1 MATIAAT
8 KVSNY
13 GAQAVTV
20 TTLTGTDTFTYDDS
34 KDPTLILKNPTA
46 GALTPV
52 IDGDGATTVGV
63 SGAGTFDISGGYSVG
78 SIAAGATVAIRL
90 RTIRQY
96 IVDVIAITGATGIEA
111 QLLER

>member
-8 KVSNY
+8 DVSGY

-20 TTLTGTDTFTYDDS
+20 TTLDGTDTFTYTETN
-34 KDPTLILKNPTA
+34 DPILILHNPTA

-52 IDGDGATTVGV
+52 IDGDGATSITVA
-63 SGAGTFDISGGYSVG
+63 GAGSFDISGGYSVG
-78 SIAAGATVAIRL
+78 SIAAGDTVAIRL

-96 IVDVIAITGATGIEA
+96 LRGTIAVSGGAGLEA

>member
-1 MATIAAT
+1 MATIT
-8 KVSNY
+8 PTNVSTY

-20 TTLTGTDTFTYDDS
+20 TTLTGTDTFTYDES
-34 KDPTLILKNPTA
+34 KDPTLILHNPTA

-63 SGAGTFDISGGYSVG
+63 AGAGTFDISGGYSVG
-78 SIAAGATVAIRL
+78 SVAAGETVAIRL

-96 IVDVIAITGATGIEA
+96 LAGVISMSGTTGIEA